1 MSVELGERN
10 SRGVSHERNVMFV
23 RNLSQRRE
31 VSHLKLRIGDYF
43 EEDAA
48 GVGINGAAHLVEI
61 RQSAP
66 DMAAMPD
73 DIAVTRSAPVSAF
86 ILSSR

>member
-23 RNLSQRRE
+23 CNLSQRRE

-61 RQSAP
+61 RQVAQMRCHAESRQRLRQQRVGVAEH
-66 DMAAMPD
+66 
-73 DIAVTRSAPVSAF
+73 VS
-86 ILSSR
+86 